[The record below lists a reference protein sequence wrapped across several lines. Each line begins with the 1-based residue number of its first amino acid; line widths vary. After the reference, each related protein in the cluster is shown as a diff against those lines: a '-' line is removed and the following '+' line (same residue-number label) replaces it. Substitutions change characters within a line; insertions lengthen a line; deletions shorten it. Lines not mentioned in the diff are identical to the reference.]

1 MNAAFFGLACL
12 AALNPKLLVVDL
24 ILAANKRP
32 RLMFVC
38 FLLGG
43 MGLGLT
49 VGLLDVLV
57 LHIDAVKT
65 QNHSSGGLDLALG
78 IPLLAVGALLA
89 TDHLHRFRRRH
100 HPPKDKRPSRL
111 AVWAQRVL
119 HEPRYGL
126 AVLIGA
132 AVGTP
137 GASYLLAL
145 HDLISSKTST
155 AVAVIA
161 VIVFVII
168 NWVLVL
174 VPFAFLMA
182 RPQGTEQGLKR
193 FERWLTS
200 HEQQVAAGVC
210 LLVGAYMVI
219 TGLVRVLS

>member
-32 RLMFVC
+32 RLMLVC

-49 VGLLDVLV
+49 IGLLDVLV
-57 LHIDAVKT
+57 LHLDALQT

-89 TDHLHRFRRRH
+89 TDHLHRRRRRD
-100 HPPKDKRPSRL
+100 HPQKDKRPSKL
-111 AVWAQRVL
+111 AAWAQRVL

-145 HDLISSKTST
+145 HQLINSKTPT
-155 AVAVIA
+155 AAAVTA

-168 NWVLVL
+168 NWALVL
-174 VPFAFLMA
+174 IPFAFLMA
-182 RPQGTEQGLKR
+182 RPQGTEQALKR
-193 FERWLTS
+193 FDHWLTS
-200 HEQQVAAGVC
+200 HEQQIAAGVC
-210 LLVGAYMVI
+210 LLAGAFMVI
-219 TGLVRVLS
+219 SGLARVLS